1 MTLDDAA
8 AILDVT
14 EEHVKDL
21 MREGTLSGYRFTK
34 GEGFRIDY
42 ADWGH
47 GFRLPYQRGT
57 RAQRGQWFVNGSQVR
72 ARRRRL
78 DR

>member
-21 MREGTLSGYRFTK
+21 IRDGDLPGYRYRKSDGCKILYIHGLTFRTRGYGTK
-34 GEGFRIDY
+34 
-42 ADWGH
+42 
-47 GFRLPYQRGT
+47 
-57 RAQRGQWFVNGSQVR
+57 AQRGQWFVSGARVR

-78 DR
+78 AGQ